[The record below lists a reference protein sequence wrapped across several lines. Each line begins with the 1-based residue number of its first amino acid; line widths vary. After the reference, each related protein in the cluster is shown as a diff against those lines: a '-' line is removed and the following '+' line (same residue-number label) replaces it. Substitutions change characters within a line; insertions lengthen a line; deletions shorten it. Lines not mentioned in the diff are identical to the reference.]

1 MKAYIGLGAVLLAL
15 IVSGP
20 AWAAPSPPS
29 QVIAGVGFDGSEAA
43 RYDAQRDDYV
53 VSNLGPA
60 GEGNDGFISR
70 VAPDGKVTQLK
81 WIAGGV
87 GGVTLIQP
95 LGIYLK
101 GDLLYV
107 ADIRT
112 VRTFDRRTG
121 APRKSFEIPGAL
133 RLNDLVVADDGTV
146 YVTDSGQGEQA
157 GALYRIDAA
166 GRVTSFAERSPALE
180 RPNGIALT
188 ADGLIVHGGRGV
200 NLVYRDKDG
209 HIVREQTLPTGQFD
223 GIVLAP
229 DGSLLVASQLGRNVY
244 RVPADGS
251 APTVVAEGIE
261 VPAAI
266 GLDTRRDRLLVPQIR
281 AGSLSLFDLTP

>member
-1 MKAYIGLGAVLLAL
+1 MKIIIAIGAALTLAP
-15 IVSGP
+15 SSP
-20 AWAAPSPPS
+20 AWAAPPPPS
-29 QVIAGVGFDGSEAA
+29 QVIADVGFDGSEAA
-43 RYDAQRDDYV
+43 RYDERRDDYV

-60 GEGNDGFISR
+60 GDGNDGFISR
-70 VAPDGKVTQLK
+70 VSPDGKVTALK

-87 GGVTLIQP
+87 GGATLIQP
-95 LGIYLK
+95 LGVYLK

-107 ADIRT
+107 ADLQA
-112 VRTFDRRTG
+112 VRTFDRQTG
-121 APRKSFEIPGAL
+121 APRGSIEIPGAL

-146 YVTDSGQGEQA
+146 YVTDSGQEGRD
-157 GALYRIDAA
+157 GALYRIDAT
-166 GRVTSFAERSPALE
+166 GHVTSFAERSPALE

-200 NLVYRDKDG
+200 NLVFRNKDG

-229 DGSLLVASQLGRNVY
+229 DGALLVASQLGRNVY
-244 RVPADGS
+244 RVPPDGP
-251 APTVVAEGIE
+251 PTVVAEGIE

-266 GLDTRRDRLLVPQIR
+266 GLDTRRGRLLVPQIR
-281 AGSLSLFDLTP
+281 AGSLTLFDLGR